1 VKKLAFKH
9 NYHTHTIYCHHAK
22 NTVEENIKA
31 AIKYG
36 YKTLGFSEHAPL
48 NMHRHFRLNLDELS
62 HYVNEV
68 KFYQKK
74 YAKQISILIGLEA
87 EYHRSQYKFY
97 KQLRRQVDYLI
108 LGNHNIG
115 NPHQSKD
122 LKNIRLL
129 NLDLYGEQLEDA
141 CKSGLFSAIAHPDY
155 VYTFYHSWDTDAIRL
170 ANLMIDCSLKYNI
183 PLGFNINGL
192 LTKKSKMDYPNDYF

>member
-1 VKKLAFKH
+1 VKKLQFKH
-9 NYHTHTIYCHHAK
+9 NYHTHTIYCHHAQ
-22 NTVEENIKA
+22 NTIEENIKA

-48 NMHRHFRLNLDELS
+48 NIHRHFRLNIDELS
-62 HYVNEV
+62 HYISEI

-74 YAKQISILIGLEA
+74 YQGQIKILIGLEA
-87 EYHRSQYKFY
+87 EYHQSQYKFY
-97 KQLRRQVDYLI
+97 KKLRDKVDYLI

-115 NPHQSKD
+115 NPHRAKD
-122 LKNIRLL
+122 LKNIKFL

-155 VYTFYHSWDTDAIRL
+155 VYTFYHS
-170 ANLMIDCSLKYNI
+170 
-183 PLGFNINGL
+183 
-192 LTKKSKMDYPNDYF
+192 

>member
-1 VKKLAFKH
+1 MKKFKFKR

-22 NTVEENIKA
+22 HTIEENIKT

-48 NMHRHFRLNLDELS
+48 NVHRNFRLNLADLP
-62 HYVNEV
+62 HYINEI

-74 YAKQISILIGLEA
+74 YQKQIEILIGLEA

-97 KQLRRQVDYLI
+97 KKLHDQVDYLI

-115 NPHQSKD
+115 NPHKSKD
-122 LKNIRLL
+122 LKSTKLI

-155 VYTFYHSWDTDAIRL
+155 VYTFYHS
-170 ANLMIDCSLKYNI
+170 
-183 PLGFNINGL
+183 
-192 LTKKSKMDYPNDYF
+192 

>member
-1 VKKLAFKH
+1 VKNFNFKH
-9 NYHTHTIYCHHAK
+9 NYHTHTTYCHHAQ

-48 NMHRHFRLNLDELS
+48 NVHRHFRLNLEELQ
-62 HYVNEV
+62 HYINEV

-74 YAKQISILIGLEA
+74 YQKKIKILIGLEA

-97 KQLRRQVDYLI
+97 QNLRSQVDYLI

-115 NPHQSKD
+115 NPHKSID
-122 LKNIRLL
+122 LKKIKL
-129 NLDLYGEQLEDA
+129 NDLDLYGDQLRDA

-155 VYTFYHSWDTDAIRL
+155 VYTFYHS
-170 ANLMIDCSLKYNI
+170 
-183 PLGFNINGL
+183 
-192 LTKKSKMDYPNDYF
+192 